1 MSSLTCSQIW
11 LTFLVVDGRPTN
23 LTKLKKKTLI
33 VTFVNILVELILPQL
48 LNVYQHLML
57 KIQHHVMKQKVKLST
72 KLKAWI

>member
-1 MSSLTCSQIW
+1 MSSLTCSQIR
-11 LTFLVVDGRPTN
+11 LTFLVVDGRPTD

-72 KLKAWI
+72 KLKA